1 MSGIC
6 YIVGTPIG
14 NLKDI
19 TLRALDTLKAVDVI
33 ASEDTR
39 KSAVL
44 LNAYGIKKPMISYH
58 KHNER
63 EGAEEIASLL
73 AEGKDVALITDA
85 GMPAISDP
93 GAILVQT
100 LRQKGFKVESVP
112 GPTAVTSA
120 VSLAGITKSGFAFV
134 GFLPPKKKDRDGILD
149 NLKNIAL
156 PLVFYCAPHDLDE
169 TLEYLAGSLGTRRV
183 WAVKEITKM
192 FETVYEGVLG
202 QEFIENKKG
211 EFVIIVDGA
220 EEIADNKSGEAEKLL
235 AEYIKNGYS
244 RSQAVKMVVKDTK
257 LPKNSVYEI
266 SLRLNEFAQQA
277 GEDGS
282 GD

>member
-1 MSGIC
+1 M
-6 YIVGTPIG
+6 
-14 NLKDI
+14 
-19 TLRALDTLKAVDVI
+19 
-33 ASEDTR
+33 
-39 KSAVL
+39 
-44 LNAYGIKKPMISYH
+44 
-58 KHNER
+58 
-63 EGAEEIASLL
+63 
-73 AEGKDVALITDA
+73 
-85 GMPAISDP
+85 
-93 GAILVQT
+93 
-100 LRQKGFKVESVP
+100 P

-120 VSLAGITKSGFAFV
+120 VSLAGITKNGFAFV

-220 EEIADNKSGEAEKLL
+220 EEIADNKSGEAE
-235 AEYIKNGYS
+235 NFS
-244 RSQAVKMVVKDTK
+244 RNILKMGTAARKPLK
-257 LPKNSVYEI
+257 WW
-266 SLRLNEFAQQA
+266 
-277 GEDGS
+277 
-282 GD
+282 